1 MSRHMGKGKTVS
13 GRDRTGER
21 PAPEPTPD
29 GRRIFRGTM
38 FVMLSRMTSMT
49 AMLVFSIIMARALGR
64 DQYGLISIAIGIFG
78 IATIV
83 GDMGLNV
90 ASTRYTAIHRKKGE
104 REEIIAIL
112 RASIILK
119 VVSGVALMLV
129 LWLVSP
135 GLEDVFDKPVGRLI
149 SLMALAIVF
158 NMPASAFQ
166 AIIRGHHR
174 LDLFAGCNMVR
185 DIVWL
190 TSSVVLVNIGYGV
203 EGAVIGH
210 VIGQVA
216 WFISNVVAYFVFL
229 HVQATP
235 ADIQKT
241 AKRLILFGLPVITVD
256 VMIFV
261 YSWTD
266 TFVIGIFRSTAEVSS
281 YNIAF
286 GMISMIMVFIG
297 SVSTTVF
304 PILSERSVRKDPVE
318 LTEHYNRLTRI
329 ICLIVFPVLSF
340 LVFVQ
345 PFVFLVYGDEYLAGL
360 VVLWIL
366 AVWGYFRPFGS
377 MSATM
382 LTAMGRQRYVLYAT
396 TFIALANLGLN
407 LVLVPWIGMI
417 GAAIASTIS
426 ICAGTVLSVRFLERL
441 EGVRP
446 DLRTPAKMLALSV
459 GAVIPFSLLLHG
471 VDILFP
477 FSSSLAV
484 LVLALGATSLAYL
497 AVFLRLAR
505 RLRLLDD
512 DDVRVLRDATA
523 RLPLAHRILDV
534 LL

>member
-1 MSRHMGKGKTVS
+1 MGTGKGGSGTRTVVRAQ
-13 GRDRTGER
+13 GGES
-21 PAPEPTPD
+21 ASD

-38 FVMLSRMTSMT
+38 FVMLSRTTSMI
-49 AMLVFSIIMARALGR
+49 AMLVFSIIMARSLGR
-64 DQYGLISIAIGIFG
+64 DVYGLISIAIGVFG
-78 IATIV
+78 LATIL

-112 RASIILK
+112 RASITIK

-135 GLEDVFDKPVGRLI
+135 GLEDAFNKPVGRLI

-174 LDLFAGCNMVR
+174 LDLFAGCNMAR

-190 TSSVVLVNIGYGV
+190 TSSVILVNMGYGV
-203 EGAVIGH
+203 EGAIIGH
-210 VIGQVA
+210 VIGQIV
-216 WFISNVVAYFVFL
+216 WFAANIIAYFGFI
-229 HVQATP
+229 HVKAAP
-235 ADIQKT
+235 ADVQKT
-241 AKRLILFGLPVITVD
+241 ARRLILFGLPVITMD

-261 YSWTD
+261 YNWTD
-266 TFVIGIFRSTAEVSS
+266 TFVIGFFRPTSEVSS

-286 GMISMIMVFIG
+286 GMINMIMIFIG
-297 SVSTTVF
+297 SVSITIF
-304 PILSERSVRKDPVE
+304 PIISERSARKDPVE

-329 ICLIVFPVLSF
+329 VSLIVFPVLSF

-360 VVLWIL
+360 AVLWIL
-366 AVWGYFRPFGS
+366 AIWGYFRPFGS

-382 LTAMGRQRYVLYAT
+382 LTALGRQHYVLYAT
-396 TFIALANLGLN
+396 TFVAIANLGLN

-426 ICAGTVLSVRFLERL
+426 ISAGTVLSVRYLERL

-446 DLRTPAKMLALSV
+446 NVRTPVKMLALSV
-459 GAVIPFSLLLHG
+459 VVVIPFSLLLHG
-471 VDILFP
+471 VDLLLP
-477 FSSSLAV
+477 FSTSLAALV
-484 LVLALGATSLAYL
+484 LVLGAVGLAYL
-497 AVFLRLAR
+497 AVFLWLAR
-505 RLRLLDD
+505 RFRLLDD
-512 DDVRVLRDATA
+512 DDVRVLREATA

-534 LL
+534 LF

>member
-1 MSRHMGKGKTVS
+1 MGTGKG
-13 GRDRTGER
+13 
-21 PAPEPTPD
+21 APDARMKVRAKGGQATPD
-29 GRRIFRGTM
+29 GQRIFRGTM
-38 FVMLSRMTSMT
+38 FVMLSRVTSMA
-49 AMLVFSIIMARALGR
+49 AMLVFSIIMARSLGR
-64 DQYGLISIAIGIFG
+64 DVYGLISIAIGVFG

-83 GDMGLNV
+83 GDLGLNV

-104 REEIIAIL
+104 RGEIIAIL
-112 RASIILK
+112 RASILIK
-119 VVSGVALMLV
+119 VVSGVALMFV

-174 LDLFAGCNMVR
+174 LDLYAGCNMVR
-185 DIVWL
+185 DITWL
-190 TSSVVLVNIGYGV
+190 TSSVILVQVGYGV
-203 EGAVIGH
+203 EGAIIGH
-210 VIGQVA
+210 VIGQIA
-216 WFISNVVAYFVFL
+216 WFVSNVISYFVFL

-235 ADIQKT
+235 KDIQKT
-241 AKRLILFGLPVITVD
+241 AKKLILFGLPVITVD

-266 TFVIGIFRSTAEVSS
+266 TFVIGIFRPTAEVST

-304 PILSERSVRKDPVE
+304 PIISERSIRKDPVE

-329 ICLIVFPVLSF
+329 VSMVVFPVLSF

-345 PFVFLVYGDEYLAGL
+345 PFVFLVYGKEYLAG
-360 VVLWIL
+360 VAVLWIL
-366 AVWGYFRPFGS
+366 AVWGYFRPFGN

-382 LTAMGRQRYVLYAT
+382 LTALGRQRYVLYAT
-396 TFIALANLGLN
+396 TFVALANLGLN
-407 LVLVPWIGMI
+407 LALVPWIGMI
-417 GAAIASTIS
+417 GAAVASTIS
-426 ICAGTVLSVRFLERL
+426 ICAGTVLSVRYLERL

-446 DLRTPAKMLALSV
+446 DVRTPVKMLALSV

-471 VDILFP
+471 VDILFS
-477 FSSSLAV
+477 FTSSLAALV
-484 LVLALGATSLAYL
+484 LVLAAVCLAYL
-497 AVFLRLAR
+497 AVFLWLAR

-512 DDVRVLRDATA
+512 DDVRILREATA
-523 RLPLAHRILDV
+523 RIPLADRIIDV